1 MGPMTQAHGVPADL
15 APAVEALR
23 GDLTGL
29 FGPRLS
35 TLVAYGPRL
44 FAGPLP
50 TRPSE
55 RPPLN
60 TLALLDAVTID
71 DLQACASRASAWRGA
86 GLAIPLLLGQHDFAR
101 SLDVFP
107 FEYGD
112 IAARHVLL
120 AGRDPF
126 EGLAPAPE
134 DLRRACE
141 AQAKSHLI
149 HLREGYVEA
158 GGRPDLTARLLERA
172 AAPLASLLGH
182 IGRLRRR
189 EVDTVDGLVHTVDD
203 VPGIVVAAV
212 REILLQ
218 VRGATLANDDGR
230 RLYPDYLRSVEALV
244 DYLDGWGSSSRA

>member
-1 MGPMTQAHGVPADL
+1 MSPAPAIPADL
-15 APAVEALR
+15 TSAVDALR
-23 GDLTGL
+23 GDLGGL

-35 TLVAYGPRL
+35 SLVAYGPRL
-44 FAGPLP
+44 FAGPVP
-50 TRPSE
+50 SRPAE

-60 TLALLDAVTID
+60 TLALLDKVTMD
-71 DLQACASRASAWRGA
+71 DLQACAARAMAWRGA
-86 GLAIPLLLGQHDFAR
+86 GLAIPLLLGQHDLAR

-112 IAARHVLL
+112 IIARHVVL
-120 AGRDPF
+120 AGSDPF
-126 EGLAPAPE
+126 ENLTPIPE

-149 HLREGYVEA
+149 HLREGFVEA
-158 GGRPDLTARLLERA
+158 GGRPDLVTRLLERA

-182 IGRLRRR
+182 IGRLRGR
-189 EVDTVDGLVHTVDD
+189 EVDTVEGLVHTVDD
-203 VPGIVVAAV
+203 VSGIFVATV
-212 REILLQ
+212 REVLGQ

-244 DYLDGWGSSSRA
+244 DYLDGWASSSRA